1 MKRLLCAALCLALL
15 LLAACAAKQA
25 EPPQGVLAF
34 CGAALTAQEVEC
46 LTYRYTMDTPQT
58 CETRE
63 QAEIARVVEALSAA
77 EVGAPS
83 GLRATDS
90 EQSLTFTLTDGG
102 SVTIQFEGHN
112 LLVDGEAYTLSGDAA
127 LWRLASRLRR
137 GEPVT
142 G

>member
-15 LLAACAAKQA
+15 LLAACAAKQAA

-46 LTYRYTMDTPQT
+46 LTYRDTMDTPQT

-77 EVGAPS
+77 KVGAPS
-83 GLRATDS
+83 GLGATDS
-90 EQSLTFTLTDGG
+90 
-102 SVTIQFEGHN
+102 
-112 LLVDGEAYTLSGDAA
+112 EAYTLSGDAA

-142 G
+142 D